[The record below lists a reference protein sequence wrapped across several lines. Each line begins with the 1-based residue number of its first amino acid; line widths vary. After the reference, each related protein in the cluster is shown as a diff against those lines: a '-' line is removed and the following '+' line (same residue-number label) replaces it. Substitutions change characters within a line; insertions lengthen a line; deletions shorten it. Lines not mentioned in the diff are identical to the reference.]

1 MTHRLTPPPRT
12 QGAALGT
19 LGAEADR
26 SRSLN
31 AACALKLLALPF
43 AALLIFLSDTLP
55 AHACNVPVFRYALEQ
70 WRPDPYRAVVFHRGP
85 LSETEKTY
93 IEPLEEHDGRT
104 MANVALRTIDVEKIE
119 SEADRAWFESLD
131 NPTLPLL
138 VVQYPT
144 PLQIEAPIW
153 SGPLDREAVERLT
166 HSPLRRELV
175 RRLVDGQTAV
185 WLLLESGD
193 PQKDD
198 AAATLLKQE
207 METLQKTLKLP
218 ELTDSLED
226 SLLTDTPLRVEFSLL
241 RIPRD
246 SAEQALVGMLLQ
258 SEPDLP
264 ERTDAMAFPV
274 FGRGRA
280 MLGLVGKGITA
291 ANIRDSAA
299 FLVGACSCQ
308 IKEQNPGFDLLLAG
322 AWDSLLSREGN
333 PPIASRL
340 PESANAPEL
349 VPIPRGSSP
358 QPAQS
363 VPTVVVTPE
372 AIVAASS
379 GPSELAASN
388 GNTHPSSRTG
398 LAIVGCLAAVAGL
411 ILLLRMTRIR
421 G

>member
-1 MTHRLTPPPRT
+1 ML
-12 QGAALGT
+12 
-19 LGAEADR
+19 R
-26 SRSLN
+26 SSRVLQRSLAN
-31 AACALKLLALPF
+31 IFRSFRFLALPLTAF
-43 AALLIFLSDTLP
+43 LILLSDTLP
-55 AHACNVPVFRYALEQ
+55 ARGCNVPVFRYALEQ

-85 LSETEKTY
+85 LSEAEKTC
-93 IEPLEEHDGRT
+93 IAPLEEHDGRT
-104 MANVALRTIDVEKIE
+104 VANVALRTIDVDKIE

-193 PQKDD
+193 RQKDE
-198 AAATLLKQE
+198 AAAALLKTEIE
-207 METLQKTLKLP
+207 MLQKTLKLP
-218 ELTDSLED
+218 ALTDSLED
-226 SLLTDTPLRVEFSLL
+226 SLLTATPLRVEFSLL

-322 AWDSLLSREGN
+322 AWDSLLSREGI

-340 PESANAPEL
+340 PESAKPPEL
-349 VPIPRGSSP
+349 VPIPSGSSP
-358 QPAQS
+358 QPTPS
-363 VPTVVVTPE
+363 VKAVVAAHET
-372 AIVAASS
+372 IVA
-379 GPSELAASN
+379 PSPAPGESTTSM
-388 GNTHPSSRTG
+388 GNSHPPSPAG
-398 LAIVGCLAAVAGL
+398 LAIIGCLAAVAGL
-411 ILLLRMTRIR
+411 IILLRLTRSR